1 MSVTPNSNE
10 GEDDN
15 TNRSENKNKTNSKSL
30 SVQVGKKS
38 PKSRAFIPDDD
49 IVAKAKLE
57 SEEEETEKPTI
68 IRKKRRT
75 SHGRTNTSSSSDP
88 PTEKEKEP
96 KKSLVRRHARRI
108 DDVSVHFTRNHK
120 VPKQKQSVFIDK
132 ELKGLLTTDQ
142 LTLIEQQTLVIF
154 NTRTFKEY
162 ARKLVQE
169 SYESKS
175 KRIL

>member
-10 GEDDN
+10 VEDDN
-15 TNRSENKNKTNSKSL
+15 TSRSEKKTKTNSKSL
-30 SVQVGKKS
+30 PPVQVGKKS

-49 IVAKAKLE
+49 IVAKAKSE
-57 SEEEETEKPTI
+57 NEEEEIEKPTV

-75 SHGRTNTSSSSDP
+75 SHGRTTPSTSSDP

-142 LTLIEQQTLVIF
+142 
-154 NTRTFKEY
+154 N
-162 ARKLVQE
+162 
-169 SYESKS
+169 
-175 KRIL
+175 